1 MPRNQPTQVTDEW
14 DGDGGRS
21 AKRRR
26 TMRYAIPVAVV
37 GVAAASIGL
46 VPAFAGSGSPDLP
59 EISAQDLMAKVAKS
73 DVQQLSGTVRT
84 STDLGLPAALS
95 GSGAGAFGGGSAG
108 KGGGDEGGGNGSSA
122 SPQSRLLDLA
132 SGSHTLRVAADGP
145 DRQRVSVVGRT
156 AEYSL
161 VHNGSDLWGYDSSS
175 NTAYHSTVPADAGKG
190 RHGSDKSGK
199 SGESADLKNAT
210 PQELAKK
217 ALDAVGDTTSVSVD
231 GTAKVAGRDAYQ
243 LSVKPKQAGSTVD
256 SIRIS
261 VDAETGVPLKFTLTP
276 KGGGAAAV
284 DVGFTSVDFAKPAAG
299 TFDFKPPKGAKV
311 VDGDK
316 AEGRHRADQRRTAED
331 LKGILGRYGLTGQDG
346 KGGKDGAGRAKGGF
360 EVIGHGWTS
369 IAHVKGTGSGLSSAG
384 KNASGDAAKLLDSLG
399 EKVNGKFGSGRLFST
414 RLVNALV
421 TDDGSVYAGAVDKES
436 LIKAAEAAK

>member
-1 MPRNQPTQVTDEW
+1 MPRNQPAQVTDEW

-26 TMRYAIPVAVV
+26 TMRYAVPAAVV
-37 GVAAASIGL
+37 GITAATIGL

-59 EISAQDLMAKVAKS
+59 KISAQDLIAKVAAS

-84 STDLGLPAALS
+84 NTDLGLPSLS
-95 GSGAGAFGGGSAG
+95 GAGAGAFGGSAG
-108 KGGGDEGGGNGSSA
+108 QGGSGSGDKDRTGASA
-122 SPQSRLLDLA
+122 SPQNQLMDLA

-145 DRQRVSVVGRT
+145 DKQRVSVVGKA
-156 AEYSL
+156 AEYNL
-161 VHNGSDLWGYDSSS
+161 VHNGRDLWGYDSKS
-175 NTAYHSTVPADAGKG
+175 NTAYHSTIPAKA
-190 RHGSDKSGK
+190 DKSGK
-199 SGESADLKNAT
+199 HGTDGSGTSGDLKNAT

-217 ALDAVGDTTSVSVD
+217 ALDAVGDTTSVTVD

-243 LSVKPKQAGSTVD
+243 LSIKPKQAGSTVD

-276 KGGGAAAV
+276 KGGGAAAI

-299 TFDFKPPKGAKV
+299 TFDFKPPKGAEV

-316 AEGRHRADQRRTAED
+316 ARAQQRAKGERTAED
-331 LKGILGRYGLTGQDG
+331 LQGILGQYGLSGKNAAKG
-346 KGGKDGAGRAKGGF
+346 KGGVD
-360 EVIGHGWTS
+360 VIGSGWTS
-369 IAHVKGTGSGLSSAG
+369 IAHVKGVGSGLSSADG
-384 KNASGDAAKLLDSLG
+384 KGASGDAAKLLDSLG

-436 LIKAAEAAK
+436 LIKAAESAR

>member
-1 MPRNQPTQVTDEW
+1 MPRNQPAQVTDEW

-26 TMRYAIPVAVV
+26 MMRYAVPAAVV
-37 GVAAASIGL
+37 GLTAASIGL

-59 EISAQDLMAKVAKS
+59 KISAQDLIAKVAAS

-84 STDLGLPAALS
+84 NTDLGLPSLS
-95 GSGAGAFGGGSAG
+95 GAGAGAFGGGSSGQGGSGTGDKDG
-108 KGGGDEGGGNGSSA
+108 KGASA
-122 SPQSRLLDLA
+122 SPQNQLMDLA

-145 DRQRVSVVGRT
+145 DKQRVSVVGKA
-156 AEYSL
+156 AEYNL
-161 VHNGSDLWGYDSSS
+161 VHNGRDVWGYDSKS
-175 NTAYHSTVPADAGKG
+175 NTAYHSTIPAGAGKDG
-190 RHGSDKSGK
+190 KHGKHGTDGSGK
-199 SGESADLKNAT
+199 AGDLKNAT

-217 ALDAVGDTTSVSVD
+217 ALDAVGDSTSVTVD

-276 KGGGAAAV
+276 KGGGAAAI

-299 TFDFKPPKGAKV
+299 TFDFKPPKGAEV

-316 AEGRHRADQRRTAED
+316 ARAEQRAKGERTAED
-331 LKGILGRYGLTGQDG
+331 LQGILGQYGLSGKNAAKG
-346 KGGKDGAGRAKGGF
+346 KGGVD
-360 EVIGHGWTS
+360 VIGSGWTS
-369 IAHVKGTGSGLSSAG
+369 IAHVKGAGSGLSSANG
-384 KNASGDAAKLLDSLG
+384 KGASGDAAKLLDSLG
-399 EKVNGKFGSGRLFST
+399 EKVDGKFGSGRLFST

-436 LIKAAEAAK
+436 LIKAAESAK